1 MRERWRRSQL
11 AGFIGPGIAL
21 EAEEVCQAVCG
32 IASRRPWTDI
42 DLWELFLS
50 LPAEQK
56 FPDSRPKGLVRDL
69 LRGRVPDEVLDRQD
83 KTVFDE
89 AAIAEID
96 YAVLRRYLVAPN
108 HHVDG
113 VNYSQLAE
121 LLRTE
126 SLTPL
131 DYMWARELA
140 GSHAFLSQ
148 W

>member
-1 MRERWRRSQL
+1 
-11 AGFIGPGIAL
+11 
-21 EAEEVCQAVCG
+21 
-32 IASRRPWTDI
+32 
-42 DLWELFLS
+42 
-50 LPAEQK
+50 
-56 FPDSRPKGLVRDL
+56 
-69 LRGRVPDEVLDRQD
+69 
-83 KTVFDE
+83 
-89 AAIAEID
+89 
-96 YAVLRRYLVAPN
+96 VAPN